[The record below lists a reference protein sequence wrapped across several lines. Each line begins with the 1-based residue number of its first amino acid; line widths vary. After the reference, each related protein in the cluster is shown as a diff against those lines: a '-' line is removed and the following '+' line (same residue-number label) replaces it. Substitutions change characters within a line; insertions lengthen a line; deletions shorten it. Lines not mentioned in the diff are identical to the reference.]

1 MLTTGCTAL
10 TDSQYTATLRSFA
23 GRYAARDRAIFV
35 LGSRTGFRISE
46 LLSLTVLDVFDSTR
60 GTVRESVTVAR
71 QYMKGGRKSRT
82 MPLHE
87 EARAAIFEWL
97 RNAQMDHPGFGRAYL
112 FPRQGNYSVPLTRQ
126 HADSVIRSA
135 YKRAGLTE
143 QGTHSMRKTFASRL
157 WSSPFVNGDMFKM
170 RELMGH
176 ENLSNTAKYVQ
187 FLDGSLERAV
197 LA

>member
-1 MLTTGCTAL
+1 MLTTGCSAL
-10 TDSQYTATLRSFA
+10 TDSQYIATLKSFS
-23 GRYAARDRAIFV
+23 GRYASRNRAIFI

-46 LLSLTVLDVFDSTR
+46 LLSLIVNDVFDPTAR
-60 GTVRESVTVAR
+60 AIRESVTVAR
-71 QYMKGGRKSRT
+71 KNMKGGRKSRT
-82 MPLHE
+82 MPLHA
-87 EARAAIFEWL
+87 EARSAIFEWL
-97 RNAQMDHPGFGRAYL
+97 RNAQMDHPGFARACL
-112 FPRQGNYSVPLTRQ
+112 FPRQGNYSRHLTRQ

-135 YKRAGLTE
+135 FKRAGLAE

-157 WSSPFVNGDMFKM
+157 WSSPFINGDMFKM

-176 ENLSNTAKYVQ
+176 ENLANTARYVQ